1 MAKKIPELNTSS
13 MADISFLLLTFF
25 LLTSSID
32 TDSGLL
38 RKLPPLPTK
47 DQENIKVKERNVL
60 PILINAY
67 DKLMVKGKIMEVKD
81 LRKTV
86 KEFFLNPYNDP
97 NLPEK
102 TEVNLPYIGKF
113 MKSKGIISL
122 KNDRGTSYEMY
133 IKVSNE
139 ITAAINELRD
149 ELSMKVF
156 NKHFKD
162 LVDEKQ
168 IKAISDAYPMAI
180 SEAEPEDV
188 GGTKK

>member
-1 MAKKIPELNTSS
+1 MAKKIPEINTAS

-47 DQENIKVKERNVL
+47 DQEDIKVKERNVL

-86 KEFFLNPYNDP
+86 KEFFLIFGREWGK
-97 NLPEK
+97 L
-102 TEVNLPYIGKF
+102 TE
-113 MKSKGIISL
+113 
-122 KNDRGTSYEMY
+122 
-133 IKVSNE
+133 
-139 ITAAINELRD
+139 
-149 ELSMKVF
+149 
-156 NKHFKD
+156 
-162 LVDEKQ
+162 
-168 IKAISDAYPMAI
+168 
-180 SEAEPEDV
+180 
-188 GGTKK
+188 